1 VPAAEADA
9 LVAAR
14 DVRDASAVLETLL
27 IGFWATVVV
36 VVAVEGVNVVAA
48 EVCAET
54 VESAGVAVA
63 DVAAWL
69 ALVA

>member
-1 VPAAEADA
+1 VSAAEADA

-14 DVRDASAVLETLL
+14 DVRDAGAVLEALL
-27 IGFWATVVV
+27 IGFLATVVV

-54 VESAGVAVA
+54 FESAGVAVA